1 MFSGYI
7 RLRHRERFPKLE
19 ELPRFLTNSCQQISE
34 PYVGQI
40 HMDKDYG
47 KLKSSSDHLNDHVL
61 HVRYQMP
68 ENVKD
73 IKFTI
78 GITDFCNMKSRRV
91 AGKWYVIEDA
101 ILVPN
106 GSGAGGWH

>member
-1 MFSGYI
+1 
-7 RLRHRERFPKLE
+7 
-19 ELPRFLTNSCQQISE
+19 
-34 PYVGQI
+34 
-40 HMDKDYG
+40 MDKDYG

-91 AGKWYVIEDA
+91 AGNWYVFEDA